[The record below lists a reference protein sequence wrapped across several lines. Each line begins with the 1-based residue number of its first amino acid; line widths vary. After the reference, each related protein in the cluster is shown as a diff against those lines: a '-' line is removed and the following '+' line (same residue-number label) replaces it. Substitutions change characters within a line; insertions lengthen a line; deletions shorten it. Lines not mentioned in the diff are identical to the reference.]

1 MSAVFTFGS
10 LGDILTLCQI
20 AMALGKAV
28 GDSQGSAKTY
38 QALKNDIDAFVHI
51 LMKVLGAL
59 QEREH
64 TEWVSDLEAIIKQT
78 VDGCANDLR
87 EALVHFRERYD
98 GTLGG
103 GDGGAR
109 AGFRAGLKKMEFRFR
124 EEERLQKLQDNICAS
139 TARLTLLVVLHSQ
152 KAARVSDATMAERME
167 AASRLLLKQ
176 ADSLRHQMVLAAEQ
190 SAGSRDLMQEVCEM
204 GDRMRLQEENGFC
217 MMETLRSHTQS
228 LDLLGQRISDMFS
241 QLAEVLDTQTRHRYF
256 AGPDPTFQKPVI
268 FEDALG
274 HVMELP
280 LGWIRSWDH
289 LETNIRHIFED
300 KKGYNKVL
308 VGEYCLEEEISG
320 TELDRSLPWTAV
332 FRAGMKINMCMIFL
346 SEKVDGEPGESCCP
360 GCGTQGQG
368 HVDAN
373 IQW

>member
-1 MSAVFTFGS
+1 
-10 LGDILTLCQI
+10 
-20 AMALGKAV
+20 
-28 GDSQGSAKTY
+28 
-38 QALKNDIDAFVHI
+38 
-51 LMKVLGAL
+51 
-59 QEREH
+59 
-64 TEWVSDLEAIIKQT
+64 
-78 VDGCANDLR
+78 
-87 EALVHFRERYD
+87 
-98 GTLGG
+98 
-103 GDGGAR
+103 
-109 AGFRAGLKKMEFRFR
+109 
-124 EEERLQKLQDNICAS
+124 
-139 TARLTLLVVLHSQ
+139 
-152 KAARVSDATMAERME
+152 MAERME

-176 ADSLRHQMVLAAEQ
+176 ADSLRHQIVLVAEQ
-190 SAGSRDLMQEVCEM
+190 SAGSQYLMQEVCAI

-280 LGWIRSWDH
+280 LGWIRSWDVSDATALATIPRFPVLKLFQH
-289 LETNIRHIFED
+289 LEMNIRHIFED

-308 VGEYCLEEEISG
+308 VGEYCLEEETSG

-346 SEKVDGEPGESCCP
+346 SEEVNGEPGESCCP